1 MSEYDNSQHLQDLY
15 PFLHNKNKDP
25 EQDEIGLLE
34 SIKQKSIESIDT
46 KRQFFA
52 DNADALLNAARAIA
66 AVYKNKGR
74 MYAMGNGGSSC
85 DAAHFCVEF
94 QHPVTAGRPA
104 LAAMNLLADTAMNSA
119 VANDVGYQHVF
130 VRQLNAHAREYDGL
144 IGFSTSG
151 CSDNLMAAYAK
162 AKEMKLVTL
171 GFAGGDGGDMKS
183 SGLVDHCLIVESDS
197 IHRIQ
202 ETHVACYHII
212 WDLVHTLLADSRG
225 QMASTK
231 QTGATL

>member
-1 MSEYDNSQHLQDLY
+1 MDNNQHLKDLY
-15 PFLHNKNKDP
+15 PFLHNKPKDP
-25 EQDEIGLLE
+25 IQEEAGLLE
-34 SIKQKSIESIDT
+34 SIKQKSNESIET
-46 KRQFFA
+46 KQQFFTH
-52 DNADALLNAARAIA
+52 NSGALLDAARAIA
-66 AVYKNKGR
+66 GVYKNKGR

-94 QHPVTAGRPA
+94 QHPVTTGRPA

-119 VANDVGYQHVF
+119 VSNDVGYQHIF
-130 VRQLNAHAREYDGL
+130 VRQLNAHAREGDGL
-144 IGFSTSG
+144 MGFSTSG

-171 GFAGGDGGDMKS
+171 GLVGGDGGDMKA
-183 SGLVDHCLIVESDS
+183 SGLVDHCLVVDSDS

-202 ETHVACYHII
+202 EVHVACYHII

-225 QMASTK
+225 DL
-231 QTGATL
+231 TGNIL

>member
-1 MSEYDNSQHLQDLY
+1 MSDTDNKQHLQDLY
-15 PFLHNKNKDP
+15 PFLHNKPKDP
-25 EQDEIGLLE
+25 VQEKAGLLE
-34 SIKQKSIESIDT
+34 SIKQKSNESIEI
-46 KRQFFA
+46 KRKFFA
-52 DNADALLNAARAIA
+52 GNSEALLNAARAIA
-66 AVYKNKGR
+66 DVFKNKGR

-119 VANDVGYQHVF
+119 VSNDVGYQHIF
-130 VRQLNAHAREYDGL
+130 VRQLNAHAREGDGL
-144 IGFSTSG
+144 MGFSTSG
-151 CSDNLMAAYAK
+151 CSDNLMAAYTK

-171 GFAGGDGGDMKS
+171 GIVGGDGGDMKS
-183 SGLVDHCLIVESDS
+183 SGLVDHCLVVDSDS

-225 QMASTK
+225 DL
-231 QTGATL
+231 TGTTL

>member
-1 MSEYDNSQHLQDLY
+1 MSNTDNSQHLQDLY
-15 PFLHNKNKDP
+15 PFLHSKSKDP
-25 EQDEIGLLE
+25 IQDQIGLLE
-34 SIKQKSIESIDT
+34 SIKQKSDESIDI

-52 DNADALLNAARAIA
+52 NNSEALLNAARAIA
-66 AVYKNKGR
+66 EVYKNKGR

-104 LAAMNLLADTAMNSA
+104 LPAMNLLADTAMNSA
-119 VANDVGYQHVF
+119 VSNDVGYKHIF
-130 VRQLNAHAREYDGL
+130 VRQLNAHAREGDGL

-151 CSDNLMAAYAK
+151 CSDNMITAYAK

-171 GFAGGDGGDMKS
+171 GLVGGDGGDMKS
-183 SGLVDHCLIVESDS
+183 SGLVDHCLIVDSDS

-202 ETHVACYHII
+202 EVHVVCYHII

-225 QMASTK
+225 KVA
-231 QTGATL
+231 